1 MLMSNIID
9 ENIFQDLDTW
19 AQTHGITGKEALSLV
34 VNEFYDT
41 FTKEPR
47 LEKFFVGIDEK
58 KLRNHQL
65 MFLTQLF
72 SGKLAGG
79 FTDKHIY
86 ESHKSLIVNKGLNQ
100 YHFNFLQTHLLASLR
115 KYKVPEEIID
125 RVLSLLLPFRELFK
139 KVTSRYSTA
148 KEEQLFF
155 AIDFEN
161 DGHIEASLLTKL
173 LDEEGL
179 KKEDIRLTEVY
190 KKLKKYK
197 DKFINFHEFSDII
210 SSASLLITRAITGEL
225 VVPDFKQFCEEM
237 DAIYNEV
244 IENETGANAA
254 YIPPLE
260 KADPNKFGIVIT
272 TIDGQIYSKGDT
284 DIDFSIQ
291 SMCKPLNYCFAIEEL
306 GEEIVHQHV
315 GNEPSGRAFN
325 NQELMERYLSNS
337 IQKQAEKIQI
347 PYNPMINA
355 GAIMTS
361 ALIKSSSSFQTRFSH
376 IRDEWSKIIG
386 KPYGKAGWPR
396 FNKEMA
402 EQENLTGFNNIA
414 IGYLLMA
421 SGKLPKSQ
429 EKITE
434 PEQINPDNYK
444 FFVEPSVID
453 ALKLYFAICSM
464 ELNTEELA
472 MAAAT
477 LSNGGVCPTTLDRVL
492 DSGTVRKSLSIT
504 QTCGMYDG
512 SGDFFYNIGL
522 PAKSGVSGGLMLFVP
537 NLMGVCVFSPRLDA
551 QGNSVRGTE
560 AAKKIIQK
568 YKIHLYD
575 DIMSSPNRIDP
586 KISSSNWVASQNSE
600 ALWAASN
607 GDLNTLK
614 KLKENEYDLES
625 GQYDLRTP
633 MHLAAAEGNIEIVK
647 FLLDSGVKPKP
658 DRWGGYPIS
667 DAILNEN
674 SEIEKLFSVPD
685 SESSHYV
692 NEKYKSKVEKA
703 SHHGNQL
710 EIIEML
716 WAAKENDIK
725 AVQRLVAKGVPVA
738 VQDSDK
744 RTPLHLASAEG
755 HLSLVKYFVSHDHPI
770 FVRDRWGAAPIDNAT
785 REKRSDVI
793 KFLNEV

>member
-1 MLMSNIID
+1 MKNIID
-9 ENIFQDLDTW
+9 ENIFQDLDNW
-19 AQTHGITGKEALSLV
+19 AQTLGITGEEALSLV

-65 MFLTQLF
+65 LFLTQLF

-79 FTDKHIY
+79 FTEKHIY
-86 ESHKSLIVNKGLNQ
+86 ASHKSLILNKGLNQ

-115 KYKVPEEIID
+115 KYNVPEDITG

-155 AIDFEN
+155 AIDFDN
-161 DGHIEASLLTKL
+161 DGRIESSVLLKL
-173 LDEEGL
+173 LEDEGL
-179 KKEDIRLTEVY
+179 RKEDIRLTEVY
-190 KKLKKYK
+190 RKLERYK
-197 DKFINFHEFSDII
+197 DKSINFHEFSDII
-210 SSASLLITRAITGEL
+210 SSASLLINRAITGEFAI
-225 VVPDFKQFCEEM
+225 PDFKQFCEEM
-237 DAIYNEV
+237 DAIYDEV
-244 IENETGANAA
+244 IQNESGTNAD
-254 YIPPLE
+254 YIPPLA
-260 KADPNKFGIVIT
+260 KADPDKFGIVIT
-272 TIDGQIYSKGDT
+272 TIDGQIYSKGDV
-284 DIDFSIQ
+284 DMDFSIQ
-291 SMCKPLNYCFAIEEL
+291 SMCKPFNYCFAVEEL
-306 GEEIVHQHV
+306 GEEEVHQHV

-337 IQKQAEKIQI
+337 IQKKAEKTQI

-361 ALIKSSSSFQTRFSH
+361 ALIKSASSFETRFSH
-376 IRDEWSKIIG
+376 IRNEWSKLIG
-386 KPYGKAGWPR
+386 KPNGKDSWPR
-396 FNKEMA
+396 FNKDMA
-402 EQENLTGFNNIA
+402 EQENLTGYNNIA
-414 IGYLLMA
+414 MGYLLMA

-429 EKITE
+429 IEITE
-434 PEQINPDNYK
+434 PKQSNPENYN
-444 FFVEPSVID
+444 FFLEPSVTE
-453 ALKLYFAICSM
+453 ALKLYFAVCSM
-464 ELNTEELA
+464 ELSAEEFS

-477 LSNGGVCPTTLDRVL
+477 LSNGGVCPSTLERVL
-492 DSGTVRKSLSIT
+492 DPATVRQCLSIT

-512 SGDFFYNIGL
+512 SGDFFYTIGL

-537 NLMGVCVFSPRLDA
+537 KLMGMCIFSPRLDA
-551 QGNSVRGTE
+551 QGNSVRGKET
-560 AAKKIIQK
+560 AKKIVQK

-586 KISSSNWVASQNSE
+586 RVSFSAWVASKNSE

-647 FLLDSGVKPKP
+647 FLLDSGVKQKP

-674 SEIEKLFSVPD
+674 HEIEKLFSAPD
-685 SESSHYV
+685 SESVHYI
-692 NEKYKSKVEKA
+692 NEKYKRKVEKA
-703 SHHGNQL
+703 SDYGNQL

-716 WAAKENDIK
+716 WAAKENDIIG
-725 AVQRLVAKGVPVA
+725 VQRLVAKGIPVD
-738 VQDSDK
+738 VKDSDN

-755 HLSLVKYFVSHDHPI
+755 HLDLVKYFVSHGHPI

-785 REKRSDVI
+785 REERSDVI
-793 KFLNEV
+793 KFLSEF